1 MDVKA
6 LRSQIQ
12 YICSD
17 LHSLTLGDLLDCKWP
32 IVKRVIVSL
41 MIRCPSL
48 RECNEKLDLLLESRE
63 IEMNNRRQ
71 ALTQNFF
78 NMDRNERMENEKE
91 FRTKFMNIVLDGLTL
106 LRWPPALEAFADPT
120 NALLSDKNTI
130 LDVFAFL
137 VQCILP
143 TSKLISNVTQ
153 LNTSSDIRTA
163 DLTCPGSDDSG
174 NFLREHTKNIK
185 TCKIR
190 NTSNTL
196 LNKNDDTDLSVI
208 EDFKLLDTYNPVK
221 SLSDISIETNSMLG
235 KNSISVFRSPKD
247 VKNSS
252 CKKCF
257 SNPEFVE
264 SFEILQYQNEILS
277 RQVKTL
283 HENMYKRE
291 QLEIYISSL
300 LLDLNLTLDEVTG
313 ITGNCVKT
321 KETFQNLTPRSQ
333 GSRHKVA
340 TTTHINDNNTC
351 NVNSSTNII
360 WTQLRTKIVDLRSQ
374 WEETMQNSR
383 KILLTEVK
391 LPENSKEFVD
401 FSPSI
406 RHSKSTRG
414 ISGVVGGSTD
424 YVHKPS
430 VIRLNQI
437 LGVNPLSSNNDNEMT
452 SNPGIGLDISRIH
465 TIQRDLVTFV
475 DNAYEFSQGLE
486 KNNIGNENMKELIEK
501 LKDKAQNLLLR
512 VSYLAPI
519 IPLSTDHP
527 YSSSFTGIDLLL
539 DEIIKLSPNTKISK
553 TTINKLHAAA
563 NRSKTEQ
570 IAIARCLCNNDKR
583 RMFQRQQ
590 SSEALPTLKL
600 IEDDLKLK
608 ITSFTN
614 EIKNILNSVRT
625 LNHAYSKAEAARIR
639 DNIHNKVVSPLT
651 SITNGSL
658 GVEMANF
665 INTFKAS
672 VDDIEELESRL
683 KTMILSIKLV
693 TESITL

>member
-1 MDVKA
+1 MDVKS

-17 LHSLTLGDLLDCKWP
+17 LHSLTLADLLDCKWP

-48 RECNEKLDLLLESRE
+48 RECNEKMDLLLESRE

-106 LRWPPALEAFADPT
+106 LRWPPALEAFADPI
-120 NALLSDKNTI
+120 NALLSDKSTI
-130 LDVFAFL
+130 LNLFAFL

-143 TSKLISNVTQ
+143 TNKLISNVIQ
-153 LNTSSDIRTA
+153 LNTSSDIREA
-163 DLTCPGSDDSG
+163 DSTCPRSDDS
-174 NFLREHTKNIK
+174 NNLSKEHTKNLK
-185 TCKIR
+185 TLKIR

-196 LNKNDDTDLSVI
+196 LNKNDDTDQSII
-208 EDFKLLDTYNPVK
+208 EDFKLLDKYNPVK
-221 SLSDISIETNSMLG
+221 SLSDISIETNSMFG

-247 VKNSS
+247 VKNNS
-252 CKKCF
+252 CKKCY

-313 ITGNCVKT
+313 ITANCVTT

-333 GSRHKVA
+333 GSRHKAA
-340 TTTHINDNNTC
+340 TATHIYDSNTC
-351 NVNSSTNII
+351 SVNSSTNII

-406 RHSKSTRG
+406 RHSKSTLG

-430 VIRLNQI
+430 AIRLNQI
-437 LGVNPLSSNNDNEMT
+437 LGVNPLSSNTDSEMT
-452 SNPGIGLDISRIH
+452 SNQGIGLDISRIH

-486 KNNIGNENMKELIEK
+486 KNKIGNENMKELIEK

-527 YSSSFTGIDLLL
+527 YSSSLTGIDLLL
-539 DEIIKLSPNTKISK
+539 DEITKLSPNAKISK

-583 RMFQRQQ
+583 HMFQRQQ

-600 IEDDLKLK
+600 IEEDLKLK

-614 EIKNILNSVRT
+614 EIKNILNSVKS
-625 LNHAYSKAEAARIR
+625 LNQAYSKAEAARIR

-683 KTMILSIKLV
+683 KSMVLSIKLV